1 MVASF
6 DCGFLTLSLS
16 GARSLRVFAG
26 QTDDR
31 YLLAFDS
38 LMHLLE
44 NLLTLHRVDSQ
55 VRALRSRVDSAK
67 IYFNAQEKQLV
78 LLEKQRIELETQLKQ
93 LNAVVHGLE
102 LDQAT
107 TQTRVDK
114 LRNELNT
121 STNDKQYKAVLHEM
135 KVLEGQKDEG
145 VKRAVDEMQRVE
157 DTGKRIVVHASTIVE
172 REKVFAIAKAKLEE
186 CTKDVGERLAEL
198 EADRARAADLIPDRE
213 RKIFDRVAHETEG
226 EAMAEVAIVD
236 LRHREFACGSCNIE
250 VPFEA
255 YAKLASTAQ
264 IVIQCKAC
272 TRILFLAEANR
283 PVDKSEKPEKVVKAR
298 K

>member
-1 MVASF
+1 
-6 DCGFLTLSLS
+6 
-16 GARSLRVFAG
+16 
-26 QTDDR
+26 
-31 YLLAFDS
+31 
-38 LMHLLE
+38 MHLLE

-67 IYFNAQEKQLV
+67 AYFLAQEKQLQ
-78 LLEKQRIELETQLKQ
+78 LLDRQRIELDTQLKQ

-107 TQTRVDK
+107 TQARVDK
-114 LRNELNT
+114 LRSELNT
-121 STNDKQYKAVLHEM
+121 STNDKQYKAILHEM

-145 VKRAVDEMQRVE
+145 VKRAIDEMQRVE
-157 DTGKRIVVHASTIVE
+157 DTGKRIVVHAATIVE
-172 REKVFAIAKAKLEE
+172 RQKVLTVAKSKLDE
-186 CTKDVGERLAEL
+186 CTKDVGDRLAEL
-198 EADRARAADLIPDRE
+198 EAERTRAADLIPDRE
-213 RKIFDRVAHETEG
+213 RKIFDRVADETEG

-255 YAKLASTAQ
+255 YSRLASAAQ
-264 IVIQCKAC
+264 VVIQCKAC
-272 TRILFLAEANR
+272 TRILYLAEANR
-283 PVDKSEKPEKVVKAR
+283 PVDKSEKAEKVSKAR